1 MGKFIQWIKQPS
13 ISKPLI
19 AAFLAVLILPVG
31 VLAYFSYQSAWNAL
45 DRELTNSAMG
55 NVEELN
61 STLQNKLNNKVK
73 ALDYYSETL
82 DKNIL
87 QAKDKTLLNEKLKQY
102 TTLNADVGAIYA
114 ASENKKLYKYPNSGI
129 PKGFDPTERDWYKQA
144 VAKKGQAIFSEPY
157 TDEAT
162 GDMVVTISEQLKD
175 GSGVI
180 AIDLNLDEVLA
191 ASQRI
196 KIGKEGFA
204 FITTGNKKYIAHPT
218 IKPGTTGSGDWTNE
232 VYSKEKG
239 SFEYTFE
246 GKDKK
251 MAFTTNKLTGW
262 KIGGTYFVSELQDAS
277 SPVLNTA
284 LIILCVSIVIGGM
297 LILLIIRAITKPLR
311 KLVTTSAKISSGDL
325 TEVIDIH
332 SKNELGQLGESFN
345 EMSASLRSVIGV
357 IQTSVENVAS
367 SSEEL
372 TASAAQTSKATE
384 HITLAIEQFSDGN
397 EAQSEKL
404 ETSSNHLSQMN
415 DGISKVAQASSTIT
429 KSSIQ
434 SSEAAGSGEK
444 LVEHT
449 VGQMKTIDQSVQKA
463 EAVVKGLETKSQD
476 ITSILNVINGIAD
489 QTNLLALNA
498 AIEAARAGEFGRG
511 FSVVAEEVRKLAVQS
526 ADSAKEIEGLIQEI
540 VREISTSL
548 SMFQSVNHEVKEGLQ
563 ITDKTAESFKQ
574 IYEMTTQISGELQSL
589 NATVEQLSAGSQ
601 EVSSAV
607 EDISAVSKESS
618 AGIQDIAASAEE
630 QLASMEEISSSA
642 ETLANMA
649 EELQDITKK
658 FKIES

>member
-1 MGKFIQWIKQPS
+1 MGKFIKWIKQPS

-31 VLAYFSYQSAWNAL
+31 VLAYFSYQSAWNVL
-45 DRELTNSAMG
+45 DRTLTNSAMR

-73 ALDYYSETL
+73 ALNYYSESL
-82 DKNIL
+82 DKDVL
-87 QAKDKTLLNEKLKQY
+87 QGKNKTLLDEKFKQY
-102 TTLNADVGAIYA
+102 TELNADV
-114 ASENKKLYKYPNSGI
+114 ASLYIATNDKKMVQYPKTTN
-129 PKGFDPTERDWYKQA
+129 PKNYDPTERDWFKDAASKSGTA
-144 VAKKGQAIFSEPY
+144 VFSEPY
-157 TDEAT
+157 TDVST
-162 GDMVVTISEQLKD
+162 NKTVITISEQLKD
-175 GSGVI
+175 GSGVV
-180 AIDLNLDEVLA
+180 AIDLNLDDVLA

-196 KIGKEGFA
+196 KIGTKGFA
-204 FITTGNKKYIAHPT
+204 FITTGSKKYIAHPT
-218 IKPGTTGSGDWTNE
+218 IKPGTIGSGDWTNE
-232 VYSKEKG
+232 VYSKEG
-239 SFEYTFE
+239 GTFNYTFE
-246 GKDKK
+246 GKEKK

-284 LIILCVSIVIGGM
+284 LIILCVSIVIGGI
-297 LILLIIRAITKPLR
+297 LILFIISAITKPLR
-311 KLVTTSAKISSGDL
+311 KLVTTSAKISNGDL

-415 DGISKVAQASSTIT
+415 EGISKVAQASSTIT
-429 KSSIQ
+429 KSSIK

-498 AIEAARAGEFGRG
+498 AIEAARAGEYGRG

-574 IYEMTTQISGELQSL
+574 IYEMTSQISGELQNL

-607 EDISAVSKESS
+607 EDISEVSKESS

-658 FKIES
+658 FIIES

>member
-87 QAKDKTLLNEKLKQY
+87 QAKNKTLLNEKLKQY

-144 VAKKGQAIFSEPY
+144 VAKKGQAVFSEPY

-175 GSGVI
+175 GSGVV

-204 FITTGNKKYIAHPT
+204 FITTGSQKYIAHPT
-218 IKPGTTGSGDWTNE
+218 IKPGTVGSGDWTNE

-284 LIILCVSIVIGGM
+284 LIILCVSIVIGGI

-311 KLVTTSAKISSGDL
+311 TLVTTSAKISSGDL

-563 ITDKTAESFKQ
+563 ITDKTADSFKQ

>member
-87 QAKDKTLLNEKLKQY
+87 QAKNKTLLNEKLKQY

-144 VAKKGQAIFSEPY
+144 VAKKGQAVFSEPY

-175 GSGVI
+175 GSGVV

-204 FITTGNKKYIAHPT
+204 FITTGSKKYIAHPT
-218 IKPGTTGSGDWTNE
+218 IKPGTVGSGDWTNE

-284 LIILCVSIVIGGM
+284 LIILCVSIVIGGI

-311 KLVTTSAKISSGDL
+311 TLVTTSAKISSGDL

-415 DGISKVAQASSTIT
+415 EGISKVAQASSTIT

-563 ITDKTAESFKQ
+563 ITDKTADSFKQ

>member
-87 QAKDKTLLNEKLKQY
+87 QAKNKTLLNEKLKQY

-144 VAKKGQAIFSEPY
+144 VAKKGQAVFSEPY

-175 GSGVI
+175 GSGVV

-204 FITTGNKKYIAHPT
+204 FITTGSKKYIAHPT
-218 IKPGTTGSGDWTNE
+218 IKPGTVGSGDWTNE

-284 LIILCVSIVIGGM
+284 LIILCVSIVIGGI

-311 KLVTTSAKISSGDL
+311 TLVTTSAKISSGDL

-563 ITDKTAESFKQ
+563 ITDKTADSFKQ

>member
-45 DRELTNSAMG
+45 DRELINSAKG

-61 STLQNKLNNKVK
+61 TTLQNKLEDKVK
-73 ALDYYSETL
+73 AIDYYSETI
-82 DKNIL
+82 DKDIL
-87 QAKDKTLLNEKLKQY
+87 QGKNKTLLKEKLKQY
-102 TTLNADVGAIYA
+102 TTLNDDVGAIYA
-114 ASENKKLYKYPNSGI
+114 ASESKKLYKYPDSGV
-129 PKGFDPTERDWYKQA
+129 PKGFDPTGRDWYKQA
-144 VAKKGQAIFSEPY
+144 VAKKGQAVFSEPY

-162 GDMVVTISEQLKD
+162 GDMVVTISKQLKD

-180 AIDLNLDEVLA
+180 ALDLNLDEALT

-196 KIGKEGFA
+196 KIGKNGFA

-218 IKPGTTGSGDWTNE
+218 IKPGTTGSGNWTNQ
-232 VYSKEKG
+232 VYSKEDG
-239 SFEYTFE
+239 SFEYIFE
-246 GKDKK
+246 GKEKK

-262 KIGGTYFVSELQDAS
+262 KIAGTYFVSELQDAS

-284 LIILCVSIVIGGM
+284 VIILCVSIAIGGI
-297 LILLIIRAITKPLR
+297 LILFIIRAITKPLR
-311 KLVTTSAKISSGDL
+311 KLVSTSAKISSGDL

-332 SKNELGQLGESFN
+332 SKNEFGQLGESFN

-404 ETSSNHLSQMN
+404 EISSNHLSQMN
-415 DGISKVAQASSTIT
+415 HGISKVAQASSTIT

-498 AIEAARAGEFGRG
+498 AIEAARAGEYGRG

-548 SMFQSVNHEVKEGLQ
+548 AMFQSVNHEVKEGLQ
-563 ITDKTAESFKQ
+563 ITDQTAESFKQ
-574 IYEMTTQISGELQSL
+574 IYEMTTQISGELQNL
-589 NATVEQLSAGSQ
+589 NATVEQLSDGSQ

-607 EDISAVSKESS
+607 EDISAVAKESS

>member
-87 QAKDKTLLNEKLKQY
+87 QAKNKTLLNEKLKQY

-144 VAKKGQAIFSEPY
+144 VAKKGQAVFSEPY

-175 GSGVI
+175 GSGVV

-218 IKPGTTGSGDWTNE
+218 IKPGTAGSGDWTNE
-232 VYSKEKG
+232 VYSNEKG

-284 LIILCVSIVIGGM
+284 LIILCVSIVIGGI

-384 HITLAIEQFSDGN
+384 HITLAIEQFSNGN

-574 IYEMTTQISGELQSL
+574 IYEMTSQISGELQSL
-589 NATVEQLSAGSQ
+589 NGTVEQLSAGSQ

>member
-73 ALDYYSETL
+73 ALNYYSESL
-82 DKNIL
+82 DKGVL
-87 QAKDKTLLNEKLKQY
+87 QEKNKTLLNEKFKQY
-102 TTLNADVGAIYA
+102 TELNADV
-114 ASENKKLYKYPNSGI
+114 ASVYIASNDKKMVQYPKTTN
-129 PKGFDPTERDWYKQA
+129 PKNFDPTERDWFKDATSKSGTA
-144 VAKKGQAIFSEPY
+144 VFSEPY
-157 TDEAT
+157 TDIST
-162 GDMVVTISEQLKD
+162 NKTVITISEQLKD
-175 GSGVI
+175 GSGVV

-204 FITTGNKKYIAHPT
+204 FITTGSKKYIAHPT
-218 IKPGTTGSGDWTNE
+218 IKPGTIGSGDWTNE
-232 VYSKEKG
+232 VYSKEG
-239 SFEYTFE
+239 GTFEYTFE
-246 GKDKK
+246 GKEKK

-284 LIILCVSIVIGGM
+284 LIILCVSIVIGGI
-297 LILLIIRAITKPLR
+297 LILFIISAITKPLR

-415 DGISKVAQASSTIT
+415 EGISKVAQASSTIT
-429 KSSIQ
+429 KSSIK

-498 AIEAARAGEFGRG
+498 AIEAARAGEYGRG

-574 IYEMTTQISGELQSL
+574 IYEMTSQISGELQNL

-607 EDISAVSKESS
+607 EDISEVSKESS

-658 FKIES
+658 FIIE